1 MPPLFGSWFLGGFEC
16 SAHKRAD
23 GIRLDLVASTGHA
36 VRPEADY
43 HLLNAHGMRAARD
56 GLRWHLI
63 EARPGRYDWS
73 SFLPQ
78 LHAARDTGTTVLWDL
93 LHYGVPNGL
102 DVFSPRFI
110 ERFAAFAR
118 AAAELV
124 RAETDAPPLWTPIN
138 EISFWAW
145 AGGDTGGLNPFARGR
160 GGELKRQ
167 LVRATLAAAAEVRAV
182 DPRARIATAEPIIHI
197 FPASSDPRD
206 VARAAAHNNGQHEA
220 LDLLLG
226 RIEPELGGYPEA
238 IDILGL
244 NFYYNNQWIDE
255 GRPVFLGDGLY
266 RRFSDLLSDIAARYR
281 LPLYVAETGTE
292 GVFRPYWLRYI
303 GDEVRVAIANGV
315 PVGGICLYP
324 VLSHLGWD
332 DDRHC
337 PNGLFTG
344 FGKDSE
350 RLTYEPLA
358 TELAEQLQ
366 RFEAM
371 VAAA

>member
-23 GIRLDLVASTGHA
+23 GIRLDLLASTGHA
-36 VRPEADY
+36 ARAEADY
-43 HLLNAHGMRAARD
+43 RLLAAHGMRAARD
-56 GLRWHLI
+56 GLRWHRI

-93 LHYGVPNGL
+93 LHYGTPNGV
-102 DVFSPRFI
+102 DVFSPRFV

-118 AAAELV
+118 AAAEVV
-124 RAETDAPPLWTPIN
+124 RAETDAPPLWTPVN

-182 DPRARIATAEPIIHI
+182 DHRARIATAEPIIHI
-197 FPASSDPRD
+197 FPASGDPTAL
-206 VARAAAHNNGQHEA
+206 ARAAAHNEGQHEA

-226 RIEPELGGYPEA
+226 RIEPELGGHAGA
-238 IDILGL
+238 IDILGI
-244 NFYYNNQWIDE
+244 NFYYNNQWIDTV
-255 GRPVFLGDGLY
+255 RPVYLGDGLY
-266 RRFSDLLSDIAARYR
+266 RRFSDLLAEFAARYSQ
-281 LPLYVAETGTE
+281 PLYIAETGTE

-303 GDEVRVAIANGV
+303 ADEVRAAIARGV

-324 VLSHLGWD
+324 ILSHLGWD

-344 FGKDSE
+344 FGTDCE
-350 RLTYEPLA
+350 RDTDEAMA
-358 TELAEQLQ
+358 TELAEQVQ
-366 RFEAM
+366 RFEALSP
-371 VAAA
+371 